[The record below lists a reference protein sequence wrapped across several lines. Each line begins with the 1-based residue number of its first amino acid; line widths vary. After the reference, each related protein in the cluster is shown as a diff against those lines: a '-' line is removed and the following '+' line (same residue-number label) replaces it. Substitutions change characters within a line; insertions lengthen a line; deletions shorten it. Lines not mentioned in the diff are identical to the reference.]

1 MKATK
6 TLKVIVISCVLIIC
20 MHGYATAEKKGPI
33 VNLDDGAEYISDAQD
48 AQDAAQV
55 KPDVDINTS
64 GNGIGKV
71 SIGAIIFAYIVSPWG
86 TLPTFL
92 TATTG
97 LGIIYNAL
105 VPERNDKPEINTF
118 VDLATKDQDRPQ

>member
-1 MKATK
+1 MKTTK

-20 MHGYATAEKKGPI
+20 MHGYAAAEKKGP
-33 VNLDDGAEYISDAQD
+33 VANLDAGAEYMSDAP
-48 AQDAAQV
+48 DAAQV
-55 KPDVDINTS
+55 NPDVDINTAE
-64 GNGIGKV
+64 NGIGKV